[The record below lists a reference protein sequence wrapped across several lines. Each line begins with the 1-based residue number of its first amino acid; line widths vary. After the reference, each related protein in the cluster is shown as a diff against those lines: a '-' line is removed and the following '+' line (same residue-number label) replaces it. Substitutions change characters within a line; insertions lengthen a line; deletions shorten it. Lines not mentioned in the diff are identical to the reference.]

1 MVSRLTDEETARR
14 VQWLIQYDPQP
25 PFGGID
31 YQHLKRFPRLLRGIY
46 TLRAPLY
53 TGKARRRSSQEG
65 KATAVQ
71 AGKERRTRRRPAA
84 RDGR

>member
-31 YQHLKRFPRLLRGIY
+31 YKHMKLLPRLFRGI
-46 TLRAPLY
+46 
-53 TGKARRRSSQEG
+53 
-65 KATAVQ
+65 
-71 AGKERRTRRRPAA
+71 ERWLPFDDQNGAHVMTHNL
-84 RDGR
+84 DLSLILEYSLS